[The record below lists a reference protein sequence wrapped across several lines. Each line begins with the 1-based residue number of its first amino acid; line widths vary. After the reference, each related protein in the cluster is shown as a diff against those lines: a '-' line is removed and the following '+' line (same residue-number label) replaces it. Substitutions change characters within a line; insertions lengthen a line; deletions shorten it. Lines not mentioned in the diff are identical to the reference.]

1 MIERY
6 VLRYFLAVVDQGNFT
21 RAAAQCRIS
30 QPTLSVGIAK
40 LEALLGQTLFL
51 RTNRR
56 IELTPSGTRFAVHAR
71 RIEAEFA
78 AAERDLQDTAPTKLV
93 RLGIATTLP
102 PSWIAAALGRAR
114 RASTTERLEVVEG
127 RSSELVALLDRGRI
141 DVMLGAIGDDAHGRV
156 LFEEGFAVAVA
167 SDHRL
172 AGRATLAVADVAEET
187 MIVRRHCEALAETSR
202 FFTARGVRPFM
213 AARTVSDDRALT
225 YVRAGLGMTVMPL
238 SFASE
243 GIAMIPLTGFDPT
256 RRVGVLVAND
266 SASRI
271 EGSVMV
277 ATIEETFRDLH
288 AAEAGATIS
297 SDTM

>member
-40 LEALLGQTLFL
+40 LEASLGQTLFL

-141 DVMLGAIGDDAHGRV
+141 DVMLGAIGDDARGRV

-243 GIAMIPLTGFDPT
+243 GIAMIRLTGFDPT

-271 EGSVMV
+271 EGSAVV
-277 ATIEETFRDLH
+277 AAIEETFRDLH
-288 AAEAGATIS
+288 AVRAGA
-297 SDTM
+297 DDLD

>member
-40 LEALLGQTLFL
+40 LEASLGQTLFL

-102 PSWIAAALGRAR
+102 PSWIAAALSRAR

-141 DVMLGAIGDDAHGRV
+141 DVMLGAIGDDPRGRV

-167 SDHRL
+167 NDHRL

-243 GIAMIPLTGFDPT
+243 GIAMIPLTGFDPS
-256 RRVGVLVAND
+256 RRIALLVAPD

-271 EGSVMV
+271 KESTMV
-277 ATIEETFRDLH
+277 QAICDVFLEMH
-288 AAEAGATIS
+288 AGHA
-297 SDTM
+297 

>member
-40 LEALLGQTLFL
+40 LEAALGQTLFL
-51 RTNRR
+51 RNNRR

-78 AAERDLQDTAPTKLV
+78 AAERDLQDSVPTKLV

-102 PSWIAAALGRAR
+102 PSWIAAALSRVR

-141 DVMLGAIGDDAHGRV
+141 DVMLGAIDDDARGRV

-167 SDHRL
+167 KDHRL

-256 RRVGVLVAND
+256 RRVGLLVAND

-277 ATIEETFRDLH
+277 AAIEETFRDLH
-288 AAEAGATIS
+288 AAGTGAEGII
-297 SDTM
+297 

>member
-40 LEALLGQTLFL
+40 LEASLGQTLFL
-51 RTNRR
+51 RNNRR

-78 AAERDLQDTAPTKLV
+78 AAERDLQDSVPTKLV

-102 PSWIAAALGRAR
+102 PSWIAASLGRAR

-141 DVMLGAIGDDAHGRV
+141 DVMLGAIDDDARGRV

-167 SDHRL
+167 KDHRL
-172 AGRATLAVADVAEET
+172 AGRATLAVADVVEET

-225 YVRAGLGMTVMPL
+225 YVRAVLGMTVMPL

-256 RRVGVLVAND
+256 RRVGLLVAND

-277 ATIEETFRDLH
+277 AAIEKTFRDLH
-288 AAEAGATIS
+288 AAGTGADGII
-297 SDTM
+297 

>member
-40 LEALLGQTLFL
+40 LEAALGQTLFL

-78 AAERDLQDTAPTKLV
+78 AAERDLLETVPTKLV

-102 PSWIAAALGRAR
+102 PSWIAASLGRAR
-114 RASTTERLEVVEG
+114 RASTAERLEVVEG

-141 DVMLGAIGDDAHGRV
+141 DVMLGAIDDDARGRV

-167 SDHRL
+167 KDHRL

-243 GIAMIPLTGFDPT
+243 GIAMIPLTGFDTT
-256 RRVGVLVAND
+256 RRVGLLVAND

-277 ATIEETFRDLH
+277 AAIEETFRDLH
-288 AAEAGATIS
+288 AEHIGADGIT
-297 SDTM
+297 

>member
-40 LEALLGQTLFL
+40 LEASLGQTLFL

-114 RASTTERLEVVEG
+114 RASATERLEVVEG

-141 DVMLGAIGDDAHGRV
+141 DVMLGAIGDDARGRV

-167 SDHRL
+167 NDHRL

-243 GIAMIPLTGFDPT
+243 GIAMIRLTGFDPT

-271 EGSVMV
+271 EGSAAV
-277 ATIEETFRDLH
+277 AAIEETFRDLH
-288 AAEAGATIS
+288 TAGAGA
-297 SDTM
+297 DDLD

>member
-40 LEALLGQTLFL
+40 LEASLGQTLFL

-102 PSWIAAALGRAR
+102 PSWIAAALSRAR

-141 DVMLGAIGDDAHGRV
+141 DVMLGAIGDDARGRV

-167 SDHRL
+167 NDHRL

-243 GIAMIPLTGFDPT
+243 GIAMIPLTGFDPS
-256 RRVGVLVAND
+256 RRIGLLVAPD
-266 SASRI
+266 SASRSK
-271 EGSVMV
+271 ESTMV
-277 ATIEETFRDLH
+277 QAICDVFLERH
-288 AAEAGATIS
+288 ARHE
-297 SDTM
+297 

>member
-40 LEALLGQTLFL
+40 LEASLGQTLFL

-102 PSWIAAALGRAR
+102 PSWIAAALSRAR
-114 RASTTERLEVVEG
+114 RASNTERLEVVEG

-141 DVMLGAIGDDAHGRV
+141 DVMLGAIGDDARGRV

-167 SDHRL
+167 NDHRL

-225 YVRAGLGMTVMPL
+225 YVRAGLGMTVMPS

-243 GIAMIPLTGFDPT
+243 GIAMIRLTGFDPT

-277 ATIEETFRDLH
+277 AAIEETFRDLQ
-288 AAEAGATIS
+288 AAGAGV
-297 SDTM
+297 DDLV

>member
-40 LEALLGQTLFL
+40 LEASLGQTLFL

-102 PSWIAAALGRAR
+102 PSWIAAALSRAR
-114 RASTTERLEVVEG
+114 RTSTTERLEVVEG

-141 DVMLGAIGDDAHGRV
+141 DVMLGAIGDDARGRV

-167 SDHRL
+167 NDHRL

-243 GIAMIPLTGFDPT
+243 GIAMIRLTGFDPT

-271 EGSVMV
+271 EGSAAV
-277 ATIEETFRDLH
+277 AAIEETFRDLH
-288 AAEAGATIS
+288 AAGADADDLI
-297 SDTM
+297 

>member
-40 LEALLGQTLFL
+40 LEASLGQTLFL

-141 DVMLGAIGDDAHGRV
+141 DVMLGAIGDDARGRV

-167 SDHRL
+167 NEHRL
-172 AGRATLAVADVAEET
+172 AKRATLAVADVAEET

-243 GIAMIPLTGFDPT
+243 GIAMIRLTGFDPT

-277 ATIEETFRDLH
+277 AAIEETFRDLH
-288 AAEAGATIS
+288 AAGAGAY
-297 SDTM
+297 DLV

>member
-40 LEALLGQTLFL
+40 LEASLGQTLFL

-102 PSWIAAALGRAR
+102 PSWIAAALSRAR
-114 RASTTERLEVVEG
+114 RSSTTERLEVVEG

-141 DVMLGAIGDDAHGRV
+141 DMMLGAIGDDARGRV

-277 ATIEETFRDLH
+277 AAIEETFRDLH
-288 AAEAGATIS
+288 AARAGA
-297 SDTM
+297 DDLD

>member
-40 LEALLGQTLFL
+40 LEASLGQTLFL

-141 DVMLGAIGDDAHGRV
+141 DVMLGAIGDDPRGRV

-225 YVRAGLGMTVMPL
+225 YVRAGLGMTIMPL

-243 GIAMIPLTGFDPT
+243 GIAMIRLTGFDPT

-277 ATIEETFRDLH
+277 AAIEDTFRDLH
-288 AAEAGATIS
+288 TAGAGA
-297 SDTM
+297 DDLD

>member
-40 LEALLGQTLFL
+40 LEASLGQTLFL

-78 AAERDLQDTAPTKLV
+78 AAERDLQDSVPTKLV

-141 DVMLGAIGDDAHGRV
+141 DVMLGAIGDDARGRV

-167 SDHRL
+167 NDHRL
-172 AGRATLAVADVAEET
+172 AGRATLAVANVAEET

-213 AARTVSDDRALT
+213 AARTISDDRALT

-277 ATIEETFRDLH
+277 AAIEETFRDLR
-288 AAEAGATIS
+288 AARAGA
-297 SDTM
+297 DDLD

>member
-40 LEALLGQTLFL
+40 LEASLGQTLFL

-102 PSWIAAALGRAR
+102 PSWIAAALSRAR

-141 DVMLGAIGDDAHGRV
+141 DVMLGAIGDDARGRV

-167 SDHRL
+167 NDHRL

-243 GIAMIPLTGFDPT
+243 GIAMIRLTGFDPT

-277 ATIEETFRDLH
+277 AAIEKTFRDLH
-288 AAEAGATIS
+288 TAGAGA
-297 SDTM
+297 DDLD

>member
-1 MIERY
+1 
-6 VLRYFLAVVDQGNFT
+6 
-21 RAAAQCRIS
+21 
-30 QPTLSVGIAK
+30 
-40 LEALLGQTLFL
+40 
-51 RTNRR
+51 
-56 IELTPSGTRFAVHAR
+56 
-71 RIEAEFA
+71 
-78 AAERDLQDTAPTKLV
+78 
-93 RLGIATTLP
+93 
-102 PSWIAAALGRAR
+102 
-114 RASTTERLEVVEG
+114 
-127 RSSELVALLDRGRI
+127 
-141 DVMLGAIGDDAHGRV
+141 
-156 LFEEGFAVAVA
+156 
-167 SDHRL
+167 
-172 AGRATLAVADVAEET
+172 

-277 ATIEETFRDLH
+277 AAIEETFRDLH
-288 AAEAGATIS
+288 AARPGADDLI
-297 SDTM
+297 

>member
-40 LEALLGQTLFL
+40 LEASLGQTLFL

-102 PSWIAAALGRAR
+102 PAWIAAALSRAR

-141 DVMLGAIGDDAHGRV
+141 DVMLGAIGDDARGRV

-243 GIAMIPLTGFDPT
+243 GIAMIRLTGFDPT

-277 ATIEETFRDLH
+277 AAIEETFRDLH
-288 AAEAGATIS
+288 AAGAGA
-297 SDTM
+297 DDLV

>member
-40 LEALLGQTLFL
+40 LEASLGQTLFL

-141 DVMLGAIGDDAHGRV
+141 DVMLGAIGDDPRGRV

-243 GIAMIPLTGFDPT
+243 GIAMIRLTGFDPT

-277 ATIEETFRDLH
+277 AAIEETFRDLH
-288 AAEAGATIS
+288 TARAGA
-297 SDTM
+297 DDLD

>member
-6 VLRYFLAVVDQGNFT
+6 VVRYFLAVVDQGNFT

-40 LEALLGQTLFL
+40 LETALGQTLFL

-78 AAERDLQDTAPTKLV
+78 AAERDLQDTVPTKLV

-114 RASTTERLEVVEG
+114 GASATERLEVVEG

-141 DVMLGAIGDDAHGRV
+141 DVMLGAIGDDARGFV
-156 LFEEGFAVAVA
+156 LFDEGFAVAV
-167 SDHRL
+167 SNDHRL
-172 AGRATLAVADVAEET
+172 AGRTTLAVADVAEET

-225 YVRAGLGMTVMPL
+225 YVRAGLGMTVMPRC
-238 SFASE
+238 FASE
-243 GIAMIPLTGFDPT
+243 GIAMIPLTGFDTT
-256 RRVGVLVAND
+256 RRLGLLVAPD
-266 SASRI
+266 SGSRI
-271 EGSVMV
+271 EGSAMV
-277 ATIEETFRDLH
+277 QAIEDAFREMH
-288 AAEAGATIS
+288 AASA
-297 SDTM
+297 

>member
-40 LEALLGQTLFL
+40 LEASLGQTLFL

-78 AAERDLQDTAPTKLV
+78 AAERDLQDSVPTKLV

-114 RASTTERLEVVEG
+114 RASTIERLEVVEG

-141 DVMLGAIGDDAHGRV
+141 DMMLGAIGDDARGRV

-167 SDHRL
+167 KDHRL
-172 AGRATLAVADVAEET
+172 AGRATLAVADVTEET

-266 SASRI
+266 SAPRI

-277 ATIEETFRDLH
+277 AAIEETFRDLH
-288 AAEAGATIS
+288 TARAGADDLI
-297 SDTM
+297 

>member
-40 LEALLGQTLFL
+40 LEASLGQALFL

-141 DVMLGAIGDDAHGRV
+141 DVMLGAIGDDARGRV

-243 GIAMIPLTGFDPT
+243 GIAMIRLTGFDPT
-256 RRVGVLVAND
+256 RRVGLLVAND

-271 EGSVMV
+271 EGSAVV
-277 ATIEETFRDLH
+277 AAIEETFRDLR
-288 AAEAGATIS
+288 AAGAGA
-297 SDTM
+297 DDLV

>member
-40 LEALLGQTLFL
+40 LEASLGQTLFL

-78 AAERDLQDTAPTKLV
+78 AAERDLQDTAPSKLV

-102 PSWIAAALGRAR
+102 PSWIAAALSRAR

-141 DVMLGAIGDDAHGRV
+141 DVMLGAIGDDARGRV

-225 YVRAGLGMTVMPL
+225 YVRSGLGMTVMPL
-238 SFASE
+238 SFVSE
-243 GIAMIPLTGFDPT
+243 GIAMIRLTGFDPT

-271 EGSVMV
+271 EGSAVV
-277 ATIEETFRDLH
+277 AAIEETFRDLH
-288 AAEAGATIS
+288 AARAGADDLI
-297 SDTM
+297 

>member
-40 LEALLGQTLFL
+40 LEASLGQTLFL

-141 DVMLGAIGDDAHGRV
+141 DVMLGAIGDDARGRV
-156 LFEEGFAVAVA
+156 LLEEGFAVAVA

-213 AARTVSDDRALT
+213 AARTVSEDRALT

-243 GIAMIPLTGFDPT
+243 GIAMIRLTGFDPT

-266 SASRI
+266 SAPRI

-277 ATIEETFRDLH
+277 AAIEETFRELH
-288 AAEAGATIS
+288 AARAGA
-297 SDTM
+297 DDLD

>member
-40 LEALLGQTLFL
+40 LEASLGQTLFL

-141 DVMLGAIGDDAHGRV
+141 DVMLGAIGDDPRGRV

-243 GIAMIPLTGFDPT
+243 GIAMIRLTGFDPT

-271 EGSVMV
+271 EGSAVV
-277 ATIEETFRDLH
+277 AAIEETFMDLH
-288 AAEAGATIS
+288 AAGAGADDLI
-297 SDTM
+297 

>member
-40 LEALLGQTLFL
+40 LEAALGQTLFL

-78 AAERDLQDTAPTKLV
+78 AAERDLQDSVPTKLV

-102 PSWIAAALGRAR
+102 PSWIAAALSRVR

-141 DVMLGAIGDDAHGRV
+141 DVMLGAIDDDARGRV

-167 SDHRL
+167 KDHRL

-256 RRVGVLVAND
+256 RRVGLLVAND

-277 ATIEETFRDLH
+277 AAIEETFRDLH
-288 AAEAGATIS
+288 AAGTGAEGII
-297 SDTM
+297 

>member
-40 LEALLGQTLFL
+40 LEASLGQTLFL

-102 PSWIAAALGRAR
+102 PSWIAAALSRVR

-127 RSSELVALLDRGRI
+127 RSSELVALLDRGRV
-141 DVMLGAIGDDAHGRV
+141 DVMLGAIGDDPRGRV

-167 SDHRL
+167 GDHRL

-225 YVRAGLGMTVMPL
+225 YVRAGLGMTVMPS

-243 GIAMIPLTGFDPT
+243 GIAMIRLTGFDPT

-277 ATIEETFRDLH
+277 AAIEETFRDLH
-288 AAEAGATIS
+288 AAQADA
-297 SDTM
+297 DDLV

>member
-40 LEALLGQTLFL
+40 LEASLGQTLFL

-141 DVMLGAIGDDAHGRV
+141 DVMLGAIGDDARGRV

-243 GIAMIPLTGFDPT
+243 GIAMIRLTGFDPT

-271 EGSVMV
+271 EGSAVV
-277 ATIEETFRDLH
+277 AAIEETFMDLH
-288 AAEAGATIS
+288 AAGAGADDLI
-297 SDTM
+297 

>member
-40 LEALLGQTLFL
+40 LEASLGQTLFL

-141 DVMLGAIGDDAHGRV
+141 DVMLGAIGDDPRGRV

-167 SDHRL
+167 NDHRL

-243 GIAMIPLTGFDPT
+243 GIAMIRLTGFDPT
-256 RRVGVLVAND
+256 RRIGVLVAND

-271 EGSVMV
+271 AGSAVV
-277 ATIEETFRDLH
+277 AAIEETFRDLN
-288 AAEAGATIS
+288 AAGAGA
-297 SDTM
+297 DDLD

>member
-40 LEALLGQTLFL
+40 LEASLGQTLFL

-102 PSWIAAALGRAR
+102 PSWIAAALSRAR

-141 DVMLGAIGDDAHGRV
+141 DVMLGAIGDDARGRV

-243 GIAMIPLTGFDPT
+243 GIAMIRLTGFDPT

-277 ATIEETFRDLH
+277 AAIEETFRDLH
-288 AAEAGATIS
+288 AAAAGA
-297 SDTM
+297 DDLD

>member
-40 LEALLGQTLFL
+40 LEASLGQTLFL
-51 RTNRR
+51 RNNRR

-78 AAERDLQDTAPTKLV
+78 AAERDLQDSVPTKLV

-102 PSWIAAALGRAR
+102 PSWIAASLGRAR

-141 DVMLGAIGDDAHGRV
+141 DVMLGAIDDDARGRV

-167 SDHRL
+167 QDHRL
-172 AGRATLAVADVAEET
+172 SGRATLAVADVAEET

-256 RRVGVLVAND
+256 RRVGLLVAND

-271 EGSVMV
+271 EGSIMV
-277 ATIEETFRDLH
+277 AAIEETFRDLH
-288 AAEAGATIS
+288 AAGTGTDGII
-297 SDTM
+297 

>member
-40 LEALLGQTLFL
+40 LEASLGQTLFL

-141 DVMLGAIGDDAHGRV
+141 DVMLGAIGDDARGRV

-243 GIAMIPLTGFDPT
+243 GIAMIRLTGFDPT

-271 EGSVMV
+271 EGSAVV
-277 ATIEETFRDLH
+277 AAIEETFRDLH
-288 AAEAGATIS
+288 AAATGTDDLI
-297 SDTM
+297 

>member
-40 LEALLGQTLFL
+40 LEASLGQTLFL

-102 PSWIAAALGRAR
+102 PSWIAAALSRAR

-141 DVMLGAIGDDAHGRV
+141 DVMLGAIGDDVRGRV

-167 SDHRL
+167 NDHRL

-277 ATIEETFRDLH
+277 AAIEETFRDLH
-288 AAEAGATIS
+288 AAGAGVDDLI
-297 SDTM
+297 

>member
-40 LEALLGQTLFL
+40 LEASLGQTLFL

-78 AAERDLQDTAPTKLV
+78 AAERDLQDSVPTKLV

-114 RASTTERLEVVEG
+114 RASTAERLEVVEG
-127 RSSELVALLDRGRI
+127 RSSELVALLDRGR
-141 DVMLGAIGDDAHGRV
+141 MR
-156 LFEEGFAVAVA
+156 AVAYCSRRVSRSRWRRTIASQVA
-167 SDHRL
+167 LRSRSP
-172 AGRATLAVADVAEET
+172 
-187 MIVRRHCEALAETSR
+187 TSR
-202 FFTARGVRPFM
+202 RKR
-213 AARTVSDDRALT
+213 
-225 YVRAGLGMTVMPL
+225 
-238 SFASE
+238 
-243 GIAMIPLTGFDPT
+243 
-256 RRVGVLVAND
+256 
-266 SASRI
+266 
-271 EGSVMV
+271 
-277 ATIEETFRDLH
+277 
-288 AAEAGATIS
+288 
-297 SDTM
+297 

>member
-40 LEALLGQTLFL
+40 LEASLGQTLFL
-51 RTNRR
+51 RTSRR

-78 AAERDLQDTAPTKLV
+78 AAERDLQDSVPTKLV

-102 PSWIAAALGRAR
+102 PSWIAAALSRAR
-114 RASTTERLEVVEG
+114 QASTTERLEVVEG

-141 DVMLGAIGDDAHGRV
+141 DAMLGAIGDDVRGRV
-156 LFEEGFAVAVA
+156 LFEEGFAVAV
-167 SDHRL
+167 SNDHRL
-172 AGRATLAVADVAEET
+172 AGRSTLAVADVAEET

-238 SFASE
+238 SFARE
-243 GIAMIPLTGFDPT
+243 GIAMIPLTGFDAT
-256 RRVGVLVAND
+256 RRIGILVAND

-277 ATIEETFRDLH
+277 TAIEETFRDLY
-288 AAEAGATIS
+288 ATGADADGIF
-297 SDTM
+297 

>member
-40 LEALLGQTLFL
+40 LEASLGQTLFL

-141 DVMLGAIGDDAHGRV
+141 DVMLGAIGDDARGRV

-238 SFASE
+238 SFANE
-243 GIAMIPLTGFDPT
+243 GIAMIRLTGLDPT
-256 RRVGVLVAND
+256 RRIGLMVAND

-271 EGSVMV
+271 EGSAMV
-277 ATIEETFRDLH
+277 AAIEETFKDLH
-288 AAEAGATIS
+288 VARAGA
-297 SDTM
+297 DDLN

>member
-40 LEALLGQTLFL
+40 LEASLGQTLFL

-78 AAERDLQDTAPTKLV
+78 AAERDLQDTVPTKLV
-93 RLGIATTLP
+93 RLGMATTLP
-102 PSWIAAALGRAR
+102 PSWIAAALSRAR

-141 DVMLGAIGDDAHGRV
+141 DVMLGAIGDDARGRV

-167 SDHRL
+167 NDHRL

-243 GIAMIPLTGFDPT
+243 GIAMIRLTGFDPT

-277 ATIEETFRDLH
+277 AAIEDTFRDLH
-288 AAEAGATIS
+288 AARAGA
-297 SDTM
+297 DDLD

>member
-40 LEALLGQTLFL
+40 LEASLGQTLFL

-78 AAERDLQDTAPTKLV
+78 AAERDVQDTAPTKLV

-102 PSWIAAALGRAR
+102 PSWIAAALSRAR
-114 RASTTERLEVVEG
+114 RSSTTERLEVVEG

-141 DVMLGAIGDDAHGRV
+141 DVMLGAIGDDARGRV

-172 AGRATLAVADVAEET
+172 AGRATLAVADVVEET

-243 GIAMIPLTGFDPT
+243 GIAMIRLTGFDPT

-277 ATIEETFRDLH
+277 AAIEETFRDLH
-288 AAEAGATIS
+288 AAGAGADDLI
-297 SDTM
+297 

>member
-40 LEALLGQTLFL
+40 LEASLGQTLFL

-71 RIEAEFA
+71 RIEGEFA

-102 PSWIAAALGRAR
+102 PCWIAAALSRAR

-141 DVMLGAIGDDAHGRV
+141 DVMLGAIGDDARGRV

-243 GIAMIPLTGFDPT
+243 GIAMIRLTGFDPT

-277 ATIEETFRDLH
+277 AAIEETFRDLH
-288 AAEAGATIS
+288 AAGAGAN
-297 SDTM
+297 DLV

>member
-40 LEALLGQTLFL
+40 LEASLGQTLFL

-102 PSWIAAALGRAR
+102 PSWIAAALSRAR

-141 DVMLGAIGDDAHGRV
+141 DVMLGAIGDDPRGRV

-167 SDHRL
+167 NDHRL

-213 AARTVSDDRALT
+213 AARTVSDDRALS

-243 GIAMIPLTGFDPT
+243 GIAMIRLTGFDPT

-277 ATIEETFRDLH
+277 AAIEETFRDLH
-288 AAEAGATIS
+288 TAQAGA
-297 SDTM
+297 DDLD

>member
-40 LEALLGQTLFL
+40 LEASLGQTLFL

-141 DVMLGAIGDDAHGRV
+141 DVMLGAIGDDARGRV

-243 GIAMIPLTGFDPT
+243 GIAMIRLTGFDPT

-271 EGSVMV
+271 EGSAAV
-277 ATIEETFRDLH
+277 AAIEETFRDLH
-288 AAEAGATIS
+288 AAGADADDLI
-297 SDTM
+297 